1 MNRLHRSRKNKV
13 ILGVCGG
20 LAEYFNIDP
29 TLIRIICILISF
41 SGVGIFLYIVAA
53 LIMPEDKGYTGSDQW
68 GGCCG
73 TGTGS
78 YSNAGPGS
86 YTGAG
91 NNAGTGTDTGAG
103 AGPKADPGFDTSFES
118 EFNSGADEWGRPA
131 KYHPEKNKFVL
142 GAILVGLG
150 ILFLGKQIMPGL
162 FELKFMIPL
171 LLIGIGGIIVFK
183 GRN

>member
-1 MNRLHRSRKNKV
+1 MNRLHRSKRNKV

-29 TLIRIICILISF
+29 TLVRIISILISF
-41 SGVGIFLYIVAA
+41 SGVGIFLYIAAA
-53 LIMPEDKGYTGSDQW
+53 LIMPEDRGDYKENDQW
-68 GGCCG
+68 RSGYG
-73 TGTGS
+73 TGTDS
-78 YSNAGPGS
+78 YSNTGSGS

-91 NNAGTGTDTGAG
+91 NHTGTDTGAG

-118 EFNSGADEWGRPA
+118 EFSNSADEWGRPA
-131 KYHPEKNKFVL
+131 KYHQEKNKLVL

-162 FELKFMIPL
+162 FDLKFMIPL
-171 LLIGIGGIIVFK
+171 LLIAIGGIIVFK

>member
-1 MNRLHRSRKNKV
+1 MNRLHRSRKQKV

-29 TLIRIICILISF
+29 TLIRIITVLIAF
-41 SGVGIFLYIVAA
+41 SGVSIFLYIVAA

-68 GGCCG
+68 GSGFGAG
-73 TGTGS
+73 TGP
-78 YSNAGPGS
+78 YSNSGTDSYNGAGS
-86 YTGAG
+86 NTGAG
-91 NNAGTGTDTGAG
+91 ADTGAG

-118 EFNSGADEWGRPA
+118 EFNNSAEEWGRPA
-131 KYHPEKNKFVL
+131 KYHSEKNKFVL

-150 ILFLGKQIMPGL
+150 IMFLGKQIMPGL
-162 FELKFMIPL
+162 FELKFMVPL
-171 LLIGIGGIIVFK
+171 LLIVVGGIIVLK

>member
-1 MNRLHRSRKNKV
+1 MNRLHRSKRNKV

-29 TLIRIICILISF
+29 TLIRIITVLIAF
-41 SGVGIFLYIVAA
+41 SGVSIFLYIVAA

-68 GGCCG
+68 GSGYG

-78 YSNAGPGS
+78 YSGTGSGP

-91 NNAGTGTDTGAG
+91 NNAGTGTDTGTSN
-103 AGPKADPGFDTSFES
+103 GPKADPGFDTSFES
-118 EFNSGADEWGRPA
+118 EFSNSAEEWGRPA
-131 KYHPEKNKFVL
+131 KYHPEKNKFLL

-171 LLIGIGGIIVFK
+171 LLIVVGGIIVFK
-183 GRN
+183 GRT

>member
-1 MNRLHRSRKNKV
+1 MNRLHRSRTHKV

-41 SGVGIFLYIVAA
+41 SGVGIILYIAAA
-53 LIMPEDKGYTGSDQW
+53 LIMPEDRGYTGSDQW

-73 TGTGS
+73 SDKGAYSNTGS
-78 YSNAGPGS
+78 DP

-91 NNAGTGTDTGAG
+91 NHAGTGADTGAS
-103 AGPKADPGFDTSFES
+103 AGPKADTGFDTSFES
-118 EFNSGADEWGRPA
+118 EFNSNSDEWGRPE
-131 KYHPEKNKFVL
+131 KYKPERNKIVL
-142 GAILVGLG
+142 GAILVGMG

-162 FELKFMIPL
+162 FDLKFMIPL